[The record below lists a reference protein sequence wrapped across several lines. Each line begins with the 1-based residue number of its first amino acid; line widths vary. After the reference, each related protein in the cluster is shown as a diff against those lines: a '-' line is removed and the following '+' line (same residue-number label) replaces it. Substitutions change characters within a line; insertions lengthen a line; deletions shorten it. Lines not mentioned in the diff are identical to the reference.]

1 MKLSRLKSILL
12 LPLILTGIS
21 SLSHAAPYTAG
32 DIFMGFRIDGG
43 TQCYLI
49 NIGQASL
56 YKSPSSS
63 SFTVP
68 VGNIGADLSAIFGGT
83 WHSNAAVHW
92 AVMGTNTN
100 AAGTGPTAGDPNR
113 TLYASKAETVLGTQ
127 EAPWNRG
134 ATGTQAGPASKLM
147 GLAGA
152 PLGYAGYAVTANSSV
167 GVIQTSSDSA
177 SYASYQPGGTAIN
190 SGGISFAYWNPS
202 NEGDFGSGAA
212 GAALDL
218 FRMQTGTSSQLG
230 TYLGTFT
237 ITSAGVVTFSTSPPV
252 TSTPGFAAWI
262 AGFGLT
268 GANAAASFDYDR
280 DGIPNGV
287 EYLQESSPLTP
298 NAGGPVSSRNGANFV
313 FTFTR
318 SIARKTA
325 DTTTTI
331 ELGTTLGSWPVVY
344 QVGTDTATSTP
355 GVTIVPGSVAGT
367 EDVKLTVPFTE
378 AVRRFA
384 RLRVVITP

>member
-12 LPLILTGIS
+12 LPLLLTGIS

-68 VGNIGADLSAIFGGT
+68 VGNIGADLSTVFGAN
-83 WHSNAAVHW
+83 WHSNVAVHW

-100 AAGTGPTAGDPNR
+100 TTNTVAGDPGR

-134 ATGTQAGPASKLM
+134 ATGTQSGPASKLM

-167 GVIQTSSDSA
+167 SVIQTSSDSA
-177 SYASYQPGGTAIN
+177 AYASYQPGGTAIN

-230 TYLGTFT
+230 SYLGTFT
-237 ITSAGVVTFSTSPPV
+237 ITSAGVVTFRTSPPV
-252 TSTPGFAAWI
+252 TSTPGFASWI
-262 AGFGLT
+262 AGFGLA

-280 DGIPNGV
+280 DGIPNGI
-287 EYLQESSPLTP
+287 EYLQDSSPLTP
-298 NAGGPVSSRNGANFV
+298 NAGGPVSGRNGANFV

-318 SIARKTA
+318 SIARKTS

-331 ELGTTLGSWPVVY
+331 ELSTNLGSWPVVY
-344 QVGTDTATSTP
+344 QVGTDTATSTA
-355 GVTIVPGSVAGT
+355 GVTVTPGSVAGT
-367 EDVKLTVPFTE
+367 EDVKLTVPISD
-378 AVRRFA
+378 ASRRFA
-384 RLRVVITP
+384 RLRAVINP

>member
-1 MKLSRLKSILL
+1 MNLSPFRSILL
-12 LPLILTGIS
+12 LPLIQIGLS
-21 SLSHAAPYTAG
+21 SLSQAAPYAAG

-56 YKSPSSS
+56 YKTPSSA
-63 SFTVP
+63 SFTP
-68 VGNIGADLSAIFGGT
+68 ALGNIGADLTAIFGAN
-83 WHSNAAVHW
+83 WHSNSAVHW

-100 AAGTGPTAGDPNR
+100 TTSTVAGDPGR

-134 ATGTQAGPASKLM
+134 STATQAGPASKLM

-152 PLGYAGYAVTANSSV
+152 PLGFAGYSVTANSSV
-167 GVIQTSSDSA
+167 AVIQTSSDSA

-287 EYLQESSPLTP
+287 EYLQDSSPLTP
-298 NAGGPVSSRNGANFV
+298 NAGGPVSSRSGANFV

-331 ELGTTLGSWPVVY
+331 ELSTNLGSWPVVY
-344 QVGTDTATSTP
+344 QVGADTATSTA
-355 GVTIVPGSVAGT
+355 GVTVTPGSVAGT
-367 EDVKLTVPFTE
+367 EDVKLTVPISG

-384 RLRVVITP
+384 RLRAVINP